1 MMNINYKE
9 QTEKWRGFKE
19 IKVRKIVEE
28 DDLVKSFYLENEDKS
43 RLPSFISGQYIAVK
57 MKNEDGSFTIPRQ
70 YTLSLNS
77 NGEFYRISVKREDEG
92 LISKNLCD
100 EIKVNDTLY
109 ITAPIGNF
117 VLKDSEKPLVLIGG
131 GIGITPMLTMAYE
144 AVQTNRKIYLIYSTP
159 NSKYHSFKEEIK
171 ELEKNN
177 NNLEVTTIYTRPLDC
192 DKIGETFEIS
202 GRISKEYMENNLPRN
217 GEFYFCGPVQ
227 FMRNLYHN
235 LIDMNIN
242 KEDINYE
249 LFAAGEDITK

>member
-1 MMNINYKE
+1 MNINYKE

-19 IKVRKIVEE
+19 IKVTKIVEE
-28 DDLVKSFYLENEDKS
+28 DNLVKSFYLENEDESK
-43 RLPSFISGQYIAVK
+43 LPSFIAGQYIAVK
-57 MKNEDGSFTIPRQ
+57 IKNEDGSFTIPRQ

-77 NGEFYRISVKREDEG
+77 NGEFYRISVKREEEG
-92 LISKNLCD
+92 LISKKLCD

-144 AVQTNRKIYLIYSTP
+144 AVKTNRKIHLIYSTP

-171 ELEKNN
+171 ELENNN
-177 NNLEVTTIYTRPLDC
+177 NNLKVTTIYTRPLDC
-192 DKIGETFEIS
+192 DKLGNEFQVS
-202 GRISKEYMENNLPRN
+202 GRISKEYMKNNLPRN

-227 FMRNLYHN
+227 FMKYLYHN

>member
-1 MMNINYKE
+1 M
-9 QTEKWRGFKE
+9 
-19 IKVRKIVEE
+19 
-28 DDLVKSFYLENEDKS
+28 
-43 RLPSFISGQYIAVK
+43 
-57 MKNEDGSFTIPRQ
+57 
-70 YTLSLNS
+70 
-77 NGEFYRISVKREDEG
+77 
-92 LISKNLCD
+92 
-100 EIKVNDTLY
+100 
-109 ITAPIGNF
+109 
-117 VLKDSEKPLVLIGG
+117 
-131 GIGITPMLTMAYE
+131 
-144 AVQTNRKIYLIYSTP
+144 IYSTP